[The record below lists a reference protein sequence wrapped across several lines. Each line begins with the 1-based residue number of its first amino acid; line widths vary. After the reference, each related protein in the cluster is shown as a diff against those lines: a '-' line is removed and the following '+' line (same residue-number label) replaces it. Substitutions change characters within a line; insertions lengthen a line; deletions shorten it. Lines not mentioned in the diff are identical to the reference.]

1 MTYIA
6 HLDPNSIENERAQA
20 HAEAWD
26 AECPEWR
33 ELSLDPER
41 RSTVAYN
48 DVADPEAGFVRRYG
62 SDDPG
67 RYYPGASG
75 M

>member
-6 HLDPNSIENERAQA
+6 HLDPNSPENVAAQA
-20 HAEAWD
+20 REEAWD

-33 ELSLDPER
+33 ELSLDPEAR
-41 RSTVAYN
+41 DTIAYN
-48 DVADPEAGFVRRYG
+48 DVADPEGGFIRRYG

-67 RYYPGASG
+67 RYFPGASG